1 MRSLVDR
8 HEVEKLLVLAAALQ
22 TGLVDAID
30 DPAGRTPE
38 QAAAAVEGEVHACRV
53 LLDALTSIGVAED
66 LGGLFRLTAV
76 GRLHLVEPPP
86 GTTAPPELERSSL
99 LHQAHKFQG
108 WLRLPEV
115 VAGRRT
121 HSGVKEP
128 GRLRSFVRTMGEG
141 DPAVTEEVVTRCLV
155 YAREA
160 GDPSKPADMIDIGGA
175 VGHMAREFARR
186 GVRPT
191 LFDRPDVL
199 PEAREFLGADAE
211 GVDMEEGDFTASLPL
226 GPFDLAYLGNVFH
239 IYGPGTLRS
248 LTRRV
253 FESLRPGGV
262 ICVRDYVW
270 ERSPRSAMFA
280 VNMLQATAEGGVW
293 REDQY
298 RAWLA
303 EAGFEDVRV
312 IDLELSA
319 NQLILGRRTRG

>member
-8 HEVEKLLVLAAALQ
+8 HEVEKLLVLVAAVQ

-30 DPAGRTPE
+30 EPAGRTPE
-38 QAAAAVEGEVHACRV
+38 QVAAAVEGDGHACRV

-66 LGGLFRLTAV
+66 LGGLFRLTAL

-86 GTTAPPELERSSL
+86 GTPAPPELERSSL
-99 LHQAHKFQG
+99 LHQAHKFEG
-108 WLRLPEV
+108 WLRLPEIV
-115 VAGRRT
+115 GGRRT

-141 DPAVTEEVVTRCLV
+141 DPAVIEEVVTRCLA

-160 GDPSKPADMIDIGGA
+160 DDPSRPADMIDIGGA
-175 VGHMAREFARR
+175 VGHMARAFARR
-186 GVRPT
+186 GVQPT
-191 LFDRPDVL
+191 LFDQPDVL

-211 GVDMEEGDFTASLPL
+211 GVDMEGGDFTASLPP

-239 IYGPGTLRS
+239 IYGPETLRR

-280 VNMLQATAEGGVW
+280 VNMLQATVEGGVW

-303 EAGFEDVRV
+303 EAGFEDIRV
-312 IDLELSA
+312 IHLELSA
-319 NQLILGRRTRG
+319 NQLILGRRT